1 MIYGIGIDLVEIS
14 RMEQVMQR
22 WGARFIRRVFTR
34 NEAAFCSGRV
44 FPASA
49 FALRFAAKEAFSKA
63 MGTGMRKGVRWRDIE
78 VTSLPGGR
86 PHLMLHGRSRAL
98 CREAKV
104 SHVHLSLTDEG
115 AYAAAVVVLERAS
128 GRPV

>member
-22 WGARFIRRVFTR
+22 WGARFIHRVFTR
-34 NEAAFCSGRV
+34 KEAAFCSGRA

-78 VTSLPGGR
+78 VTSLPGGK
-86 PHLMLHGRSRAL
+86 PNLMLHGLSRAL
-98 CREAKV
+98 CREVDV
-104 SHVHLSLTDEG
+104 SHVHVSLTDEG
-115 AYAAAVVVLERAS
+115 AYAAAVVVLECAA